1 VRRTVGFGSQ
11 CANQRQAPPQI
22 AEAVGAG
29 IAVAVVRRGEHVRVV
44 EGAFRDFEA
53 MFENYLSG
61 SKRVAILMKNIEGCG
76 VRVVASASAV
86 ARI

>member
-1 VRRTVGFGSQ
+1 M
-11 CANQRQAPPQI
+11 
-22 AEAVGAG
+22 
-29 IAVAVVRRGEHVRVV
+29 V

-61 SKRVAILMKNIEGCG
+61 TKRVAILMKNIEGCA